1 MSQPCVGGLPLEKRI
16 RGLGVKG
23 ERGGGGRK
31 CSCRPPQSRKH
42 SAVHG
47 RPSETGAR
55 RRMCDRMMVALLV
68 DTQKVPE
75 GGGADSARIHVWN
88 LIREGGLGT
97 IIEAE
102 KESLPSGQTR
112 PEISEAELK
121 KWIERDRRYTLIIKE
136 RLQAALAGPREN
148 MI

>member
-1 MSQPCVGGLPLEKRI
+1 
-16 RGLGVKG
+16 
-23 ERGGGGRK
+23 
-31 CSCRPPQSRKH
+31 
-42 SAVHG
+42 
-47 RPSETGAR
+47 
-55 RRMCDRMMVALLV
+55 MCDRMMVALLV

-148 MI
+148 MIVFELTSGPDAPCICNAT